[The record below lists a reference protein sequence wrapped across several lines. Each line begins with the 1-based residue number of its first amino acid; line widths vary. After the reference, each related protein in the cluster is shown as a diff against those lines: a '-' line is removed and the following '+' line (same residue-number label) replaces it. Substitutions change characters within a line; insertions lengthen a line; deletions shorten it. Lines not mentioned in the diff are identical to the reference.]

1 MRIKSVDFS
10 GAIGQIGQSAPES
23 VVGLQKVAFAGRS
36 NVGKSSLVN
45 RLLGRTRSPIA
56 RVSQSPGK
64 TQEINFYHVRAEPTD
79 FCLVDLPG
87 YGFARVPKAIR
98 ERWKPLINAYLTGPT
113 PPVGVVQL
121 IDMRHGPSKEDLQ
134 SVEYLA
140 ELGLPVLFVLTKA
153 DKLKATQRARMMER
167 IPTKLGVD
175 ADQVL
180 AVSAHSGMGMEEL
193 LETVGALLGMAE
205 PSANDAEIT
214 DSQASSP

>member
-23 VVGLQKVAFAGRS
+23 VAGLQKVAFAGRS

-45 RLLGRTRSPIA
+45 RVLGRTRSPIA

-64 TQEINFYHVRAEPTD
+64 TQEINFYHVRAEPVD

-98 ERWKPLINAYLTGPT
+98 ERWRPLINGYLTGPAA
-113 PPVGVVQL
+113 PVGIVQL
-121 IDMRHGPSKEDLQ
+121 IDMRHGPSEEDLQ
-134 SVEYLA
+134 SIDYLA
-140 ELGLPVLFVLTKA
+140 ELGLPVFFVLTKA
-153 DKLKATQRARMMER
+153 DKLKATQRAKMMER
-167 IPTKLGVD
+167 IPARLGVD

-180 AVSAHSGMGMEEL
+180 PVSALSGMGMEEL
-193 LETVGALLGMAE
+193 LETVGGLLEATRTEVEDGAE
-205 PSANDAEIT
+205 ADPQT
-214 DSQASSP
+214 SSP